1 MSAMLVL
8 FDIDGTLLHSLR
20 AGVGA
25 MKSALAQLHGIEAD
39 FDAVEIHGRLDTLIW
54 KDLGR
59 RHGYPLDEAAHATF
73 KRTYIEHL
81 RERFAKENTSR
92 AHPGALELVAATR
105 AAPGATIGLLTGN
118 YEGSGRLKVQ
128 HAGFDPD
135 HFVVNA
141 WGDDGPDRRSLVPVA
156 MERYRAMHGRAI
168 DPRRVVIIGDTPAD
182 VDCAR
187 SNGARVIG
195 VATGTFGVD
204 ALREAGA
211 DLVVPNLTDTPGIVR
226 WMAQG

>member
-1 MSAMLVL
+1 
-8 FDIDGTLLHSLR
+8 
-20 AGVGA
+20 
-25 MKSALAQLHGIEAD
+25 
-39 FDAVEIHGRLDTLIW
+39 
-54 KDLGR
+54 
-59 RHGYPLDEAAHATF
+59 
-73 KRTYIEHL
+73 
-81 RERFAKENTSR
+81 
-92 AHPGALELVAATR
+92 
-105 AAPGATIGLLTGN
+105 
-118 YEGSGRLKVQ
+118 
-128 HAGFDPD
+128 
-135 HFVVNA
+135 
-141 WGDDGPDRRSLVPVA
+141 
-156 MERYRAMHGRAI
+156 MERYRAMHGSAI